1 MSPSEQRLYHSQSPW
16 TITSCGHFRSAI
28 VTGMAARMPSFFAGI
43 DAAAMMLRRSPGSPE
58 TTDGTS
64 RMSWPPSRT
73 IFTAVQLRKAEF
85 TSIWK
90 MTRGMT
96 AAGRL
101 FGGGLR
107 GLHPVPA
114 VLEGDLVQRE
124 DPRHAGC
131 SSKTDN
137 SFGSWPTSPMAMGL
151 PPPNSTS
158 SSWCDCL

>member
-1 MSPSEQRLYHSQSPW
+1 M
-16 TITSCGHFRSAI
+16 TSCGHFRSAI

-43 DAAAMMLRRSPGSPE
+43 DAAAMILRRSPGSPE

-64 RMSWPPSRT
+64 RMSCPPSRT

-90 MTRGMT
+90 MTRVMT

-107 GLHPVPA
+107 GLHPVLA

-124 DPRHAGC
+124 DPRGIVNTAHEFQRVLSGAVSADEITPDHEPGPC
-131 SSKTDN
+131 RLLFKD
-137 SFGSWPTSPMAMGL
+137 G
-151 PPPNSTS
+151 
-158 SSWCDCL
+158 